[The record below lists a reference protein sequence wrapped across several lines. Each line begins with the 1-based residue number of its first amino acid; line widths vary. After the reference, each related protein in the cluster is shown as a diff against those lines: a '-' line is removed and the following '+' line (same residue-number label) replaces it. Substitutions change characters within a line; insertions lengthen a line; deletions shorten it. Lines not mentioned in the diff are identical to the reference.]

1 MQTALG
7 WPPIPVQTYINDVAH
22 ELLPSGEWAYPIVV
36 ITLQRQAGK
45 TALVAGSS
53 THRCLSGPDRDCWYT
68 AQHRSDARDNFM
80 KLAKKIRRSPFAPPF
95 AKIRESNG
103 SESISFPTGSAY
115 GLFAPSEEA
124 LHGKAN
130 AKVDIDEVWTFTQLE
145 GDALLQAIMPTFATV
160 DGQLWLYSAA
170 GTAESTWLRGLVDAG
185 RLAAESGAT
194 SGMAYFEC
202 SIPDDVDPADL
213 AAVAAHH
220 PATGYTLRPRALA
233 DAARIMRP
241 GEFAR
246 AYGNRWPDGAVESV
260 IPALVWQLAADG
272 STPLPDPGRAALAF
286 DVGMGGADAA
296 IVAGW
301 RDDAGV
307 AHVELVDVRDGTS
320 WLPGRLADLVELLDP
335 VAVTYD
341 RMGPAVAVG
350 DEIIRAG
357 LDPTPVTFDD
367 LAGAASAFLAGLA
380 ERRTVYRPHPAL
392 DAAVAAAVRREV
404 GDRWVWGRRGAG
416 SVAALIA
423 ATLTVWAFDHA
434 RPPED
439 FHVR

>member
-1 MQTALG
+1 MP
-7 WPPIPVQTYINDVAH
+7 WQTYVNDVGH
-22 ELLPSGEWAYPIVV
+22 EVLPTGEWAYPIVV
-36 ITLQRQAGK
+36 ITVQRQAGK

-53 THRCLSGPDRDCWYT
+53 THRCLSGPDRECWYT
-68 AQHRSDARDNFM
+68 AQHRADARDNFM

-124 LHGKAN
+124 LHGKAT
-130 AKVDIDEVWTFTQLE
+130 AKVDIDEIWTFSAVA

-160 DGQLWLYSAA
+160 DGQLWLYSTA
-170 GTAESTWLRGLVDAG
+170 GTAESTWLRSLVDAG

-213 AAVAAHH
+213 AAVALHH
-220 PATGYTLRPRALA
+220 PATGHTLRPRALA
-233 DAARIMRP
+233 DAARIMKP

-246 AYGNRWPDGAVESV
+246 AYGNRWPDGAAESA
-260 IPALVWQLAADG
+260 IPALIWSLAADG
-272 STPLPDPGRAALAF
+272 LTPLPGPGRVALAF
-286 DVGMGGADAA
+286 DVGLDGADAA

-301 RDDAGV
+301 RDPTGA
-307 AHVELVDVRDGTS
+307 AHVELVDVRDGPS
-320 WLPGRLADLVELLDP
+320 WLPGRLVDLVAALDP

-341 RMGPAVAVG
+341 RLGPAVAVG
-350 DEIIRAG
+350 DEVNRGG
-357 LDPTPVTFDD
+357 LEATPATFDD
-367 LAGAASAFLAGLA
+367 LAGGASAFLAGLA
-380 ERRTVYRPHPAL
+380 ERRIGVRPHPAL
-392 DAAVAAAVRREV
+392 DAAVAAAVRRNV
-404 GDRWVWGRRGAG
+404 GDRWVWGRKGPAN

-423 ATLTVWAFDHA
+423 ATLAVWAFDHA
-434 RPPED
+434 PPPAAA

>member
-1 MQTALG
+1 MP
-7 WPPIPVQTYINDVAH
+7 WQTYTNDVAH

-36 ITLQRQAGK
+36 ITVQRQAGK

-53 THRCLSGPDRDCWYT
+53 THRCLSGPDRECWYT
-68 AQHRSDARDNFM
+68 AQHRADARDNFM

-124 LHGKAN
+124 LHGKAT
-130 AKVDIDEVWTFTQLE
+130 AKVDIDEVWTFNAVE

-160 DGQLWLYSAA
+160 DGQLWIYSTA
-170 GTAESTWLRGLVDAG
+170 GTAESTWLRAMVDAG

-220 PATGYTLRPRALA
+220 PATGHTLRPRALA
-233 DAARIMRP
+233 DAARIMKP

-246 AYGNRWPDGAVESV
+246 AYGNRWPAGAAESA
-260 IPALVWQLAADG
+260 IPALIWSLQTDTATALPGPGG
-272 STPLPDPGRAALAF
+272 SAIAF
-286 DVGMGGADAA
+286 EVGQGGADAA

-301 RDDAGV
+301 RDPAGA
-307 AHVELVDVRDGTS
+307 AHVELLDVRDGTS
-320 WLPGRLADLVELLDP
+320 WLPERIAALAGALEPRATV
-335 VAVTYD
+335 YD
-341 RMGPAVAVG
+341 RLGPAVAVG
-350 DEIIRAG
+350 DEVIRAG
-357 LDPTPVTFDD
+357 VDAEPATFDD

-380 ERRTVYRPHPAL
+380 ERRLWYRPHPAL

-404 GDRWVWGRRGAG
+404 GDRWVWGRKGAY

-423 ATLTVWAFDHA
+423 ATLAVWAFDHA
-434 RPPED
+434 PPPPET